1 MVNKTDPYADG
12 YNQGFDD
19 YKAGK
24 KRKPHA
30 LKNLKKLVMMRSQD
44 VERYVQAYHQGYEAA
59 VRKSRLQSES
69 RQASQQRENPEE
81 QINRRMNRLRSLRK
95 KRNRGGPEREL

>member
-1 MVNKTDPYADG
+1 MSITDPYADG

-30 LKNLKKLVMMRSQD
+30 LNNLGKMVMMRSQD
-44 VERYVQAYHQGYEAA
+44 VERYVQAYNQGYEAA
-59 VRKSRLQSES
+59 VRKSRLESES
-69 RQASQQRENPEE
+69 HQASQQRENPE
-81 QINRRMNRLRSLRK
+81 QQTKWRMNRLRSLRK
-95 KRNRGGPEREL
+95 KRDRGGPEREL